1 MHPILEERGRLGVY
15 LLGWVVVGA
24 LLATAPW
31 ASGQAGLG
39 DALVFVLPL
48 AILLGFICLA
58 TWYSCRA
65 LPLRAAGTSRLLG
78 THLTSALLVSG
89 LWVALGF
96 GWARVL
102 GARHFRSA
110 PYLWAAGVLLYLLAV
125 AVHYLF
131 IALAEAR
138 AVERRALELQVTAR
152 ESELRALRAQINP
165 HFLFNSLNSVS
176 ALTAVDPAGARRMC
190 LLLADFL
197 RLTVRLGARDR
208 VPLQDE
214 LALLANYLEIER
226 VRFGARLQV
235 DERVEEAARA
245 CLVPALIL
253 QPLVENA
260 IRHGVG
266 ELIDGGQVSCA
277 ARVEGGRLLISLE
290 NRCDPDRARGGGE
303 GVGLVNVRRRLQAVH
318 GDAAQL
324 WAGEEAGLFRV
335 ELRLPAERQEA
346 T

>member
-1 MHPILEERGRLGVY
+1 MHPILEERGRLAAY
-15 LLGWVVVGA
+15 LLGWLVVGA
-24 LLATAPW
+24 LLAAAPW

-39 DALVFVLPL
+39 DALRFVLPL
-48 AILLGFICLA
+48 AILFGFICLA
-58 TWYSCRA
+58 TWYTCRV
-65 LPLRAAGTSRLLG
+65 LPLRSTGTWRLLA
-78 THLTSALLVSG
+78 THLTSALLASA
-89 LWVALGF
+89 LWVAVGF
-96 GWARVL
+96 GWARAL

-110 PYLWAAGVLLYLLAV
+110 PYLYAAGVLLYLLAV

-131 IALAEAR
+131 IAFAEAR
-138 AVERRALELQVTAR
+138 AGERRALELQVTAR

-176 ALTAVDPAGARRMC
+176 ALTAADPAGARRMC

-197 RLTVRLGARDR
+197 RLTVRLGSHER
-208 VPLQDE
+208 VRLADE

-235 DERVEEAARA
+235 TEEVEEAARG

-266 ELIDGGQVSCA
+266 ELVDGGQVRCA
-277 ARVEGGRLLISLE
+277 ARVEGGRLLIALE
-290 NRCDPDRARGGGE
+290 NRCDPDRVRGGGE
-303 GVGLVNVRRRLQAVH
+303 GVGLANVRRRLQAVH
-318 GDAAQL
+318 GDAAEL
-324 WAGEEAGLFRV
+324 WVGEEAERFRV
-335 ELRLPAERQEA
+335 ELRLPAEHLEA
-346 T
+346 L

>member
-1 MHPILEERGRLGVY
+1 M
-15 LLGWVVVGA
+15 
-24 LLATAPW
+24 
-31 ASGQAGLG
+31 
-39 DALVFVLPL
+39 LPL
-48 AILLGFICLA
+48 SILFGFICLA

-65 LPLRAAGTSRLLG
+65 LPLRGAGPWRLLA
-78 THLTSALLVSG
+78 THLTSALLASG

-102 GARHFRSA
+102 GAKEFRSA

-125 AVHYLF
+125 AVHYLL
-131 IALAEAR
+131 IAFAEAR
-138 AVERRALELQVTAR
+138 AVEKRTLELQVTAR

-176 ALTAVDPAGARRMC
+176 ALTARDPAGARRMC

-197 RLTVRLGARDR
+197 RLTVRLGAHDR

-214 LALLANYLEIER
+214 LALVAHYLEIER
-226 VRFGARLQV
+226 VRFGDRLQV
-235 DERVEEAARA
+235 TEEVEEAARG

-260 IRHGVG
+260 LRHGVG
-266 ELIDGGQVSCA
+266 ELIEGGQVRCA
-277 ARVEGGRLLISLE
+277 ARLAGGQLLIALD
-290 NRCDPDRARGGGE
+290 NACDPDRVRRGGE
-303 GVGLVNVRRRLQAVH
+303 GVGLVNVRRRLQAVY

-324 WAGEEAGLFRV
+324 WAGEDAGRFRV
-335 ELRLPAERQEA
+335 ELRLPAERRE
-346 T
+346 TP